1 MSKETDSFREKLE
14 IQYKFPAL
22 YNFKF
27 IVPKESTVEV
37 KKIFPKSEHKL
48 KPSRNGKYVSVTI
61 PVMAASSDQ
70 IIEAYE
76 KANKIKGIIAL

>member
-1 MSKETDSFREKLE
+1 MSKETEAFREKLE

-27 IVPKESTVEV
+27 IVPKEGTNEV
-37 KKIFPKSEHKL
+37 KKLFPKSECKL
-48 KPSRNGKYVSVTI
+48 KSSRNGKYVSVTI
-61 PVMAASSDQ
+61 PVMTASSDQ

-76 KANKIKGIIAL
+76 KANKIQGIIAL